1 MGIFSGG
8 TLGSW
13 SKKATQIAR
22 DTNKT
27 YRQMQ
32 YTADTI
38 RAGPK
43 GSLGQFA
50 DSIYGGTL
58 KDIIETAQGK
68 RGDKPKD
75 PGVSTP
81 VLRASQ
87 VDPDAKLGALQDIRK
102 RKEGRLAANLAPASG
117 ASILTSR

>member
-1 MGIFSGG
+1 MGLFSGG
-8 TLGSW
+8 TLGTW
-13 SKKATQIAR
+13 SKKATEIAE

-32 YTADTI
+32 YTADTV

-58 KDIIETAQGK
+58 KEMVETAQGK
-68 RGDKPKD
+68 TGSPDEPAIKD
-75 PGVSTP
+75 PT
-81 VLRASQ
+81 LRASQ
-87 VDPDAKLGALQDIRK
+87 IDPEGELGALQNIRK
-102 RKEGRLAANLAPASG
+102 KKQGRAAANLSPASG